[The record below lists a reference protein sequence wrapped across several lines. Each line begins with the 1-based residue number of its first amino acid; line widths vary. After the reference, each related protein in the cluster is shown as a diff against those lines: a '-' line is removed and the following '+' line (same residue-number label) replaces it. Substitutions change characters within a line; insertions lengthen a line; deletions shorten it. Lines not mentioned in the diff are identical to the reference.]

1 MPATWLQLWGHSGTA
16 RVIIR
21 WRSEATTA
29 FLQPKGGV
37 PASWGLRCARPEGV
51 KTRAFRT
58 LRGTRGAQRSA
69 RPTDEGWR

>member
-29 FLQPKGGV
+29 FRQPKGGAAA
-37 PASWGLRCARPEGV
+37 ASGVCWARKEGV
-51 KTRAFRT
+51 KMSACRT
-58 LRGTRGAQRSA
+58 LRGARGAQRSA

>member
-1 MPATWLQLWGHSGTA
+1 MPATWLQLARCSGTA
-16 RVIIR
+16 EVIPR
-21 WRSEATTA
+21 WGWGATTA

-58 LRGTRGAQRSA
+58 LRGARGAQRSA